1 MSRPRAL
8 LRLGFMA
15 AIVTSSLV
23 VVVPSAS
30 AAIVTAKSGDVS
42 ATFTYEGTFPQSR
55 HARLTITQRGK
66 VVDNV
71 TVRSKWCGNQCWPD
85 FVSPG
90 HSILHVVRLRQH
102 GPLDVVLDLYSGG
115 AHCCTVEQVFSPKES
130 SGAYQMTEY
139 DFGDPGVKLVPLGK
153 GGSDVFQSA
162 DDSFAYAFTD
172 YAASGM
178 PIEILSFYG
187 NSFHN
192 VTRSFPRLIETD
204 AKQWR
209 VAFDTA
215 ASSHYQ
221 DTVGLAAAWAA
232 DEDMLG
238 HVATVQRFLRL
249 EARAGHLNSLVSPFQ
264 SSGQRFVVQLQN
276 FLAAHGYQKNAS

>member
-1 MSRPRAL
+1 MSRPPTL
-8 LRLGFMA
+8 LRLGFIA
-15 AIVTSSLV
+15 AIVAAALCV
-23 VVVPSAS
+23 IVPNAS
-30 AAIVTAKSGDVS
+30 AGSVTAKSGEVR
-42 ATFTYEGTFPQSR
+42 ATFTYEGAFPQSR
-55 HARLTITQRGK
+55 NARLTITQSGK
-66 VVDNV
+66 VVHRV
-71 TVRSKWCGNQCWPD
+71 AVVSKWCGNQCWPD

-90 HSILHVVRLRQH
+90 HSILHVVRLRHH

-115 AHCCTVEQVFSPKES
+115 AHCCTVEQVFSPKGS

-139 DFGDPGVKLVPLGK
+139 DFGDPGVKLLPLGK
-153 GGSDVFQSA
+153 GGSDVFLSA

-172 YAASGM
+172 YAASAM

-192 VTRSFPRLIETD
+192 VTRSFPRLLETD

-209 VAFDTA
+209 VAFDGA
-215 ASSHYQ
+215 ASSRYQ

-238 HVATVQRFLRL
+238 HVATVQKFLQL

-264 SSGQRFVVQLQN
+264 SSGQRFVVQLQH
-276 FLAAHGYQKNAS
+276 FLTKHGYEKIPS